1 MRYGIITDIHNN
13 VIALRIVLKQLDQ
26 MGCDGIICCGDII
39 GIGPCPEET
48 VRELIHLPRLMSV
61 RGNHEGYLLEGMPAE
76 YPNDENMSFDDVFVF
91 QLEEHKIEIPDDSF
105 SKSNTS
111 DEPKIYQ
118 ILREDAKY
126 GTDISMTFTAK
137 NHEEAK
143 RYAHKLAI
151 KALQNE
157 YNNNPNADW
166 EKAWISFYEGSS
178 GDDYRIVAG
187 IDLDNISDTLNYN
200 VTYTL
205 HELDSVKDC
214 KHTAS
219 ITEEENKLLNLTYKI
234 NKDGIFETDMKTV
247 FEMLKNG
254 VTLEE
259 ITNKIN
265 DLLDG

>member
-1 MRYGIITDIHNN
+1 MKCTIWT
-13 VIALRIVLKQLDQ
+13 VA
-26 MGCDGIICCGDII
+26 CG
-39 GIGPCPEET
+39 GYKTAGARVFTNKKEAEEY
-48 VRELIHLPRLMSV
+48 MK
-61 RGNHEGYLLEGMPAE
+61 AE
-76 YPNDENMSFDDVFVF
+76 YEDQIEVSGIEDTSMCYIDDEYAEPYDENMSFDDVFVF
-91 QLEEHKIEIPDDSF
+91 QLEEHEIEIPDDSF

-118 ILREDAKY
+118 LLREDAKY

-143 RYAHKLAI
+143 RYAHILAI

-166 EKAWISFYEGSS
+166 EEAWISFYEGSS

-265 DLLDG
+265 DLLDD

>member
-1 MRYGIITDIHNN
+1 MKCTIWT
-13 VIALRIVLKQLDQ
+13 VA
-26 MGCDGIICCGDII
+26 CG
-39 GIGPCPEET
+39 GYKTAGARVFTNKKEAEEY
-48 VRELIHLPRLMSV
+48 MK
-61 RGNHEGYLLEGMPAE
+61 AE
-76 YPNDENMSFDDVFVF
+76 YEDQIEVSGIEDASMCYIDDEYAEPYDENMSFDDVFVF
-91 QLEEHKIEIPDDSF
+91 QLEEHEIEIPNDSF

-118 ILREDAKY
+118 LLREDAKY

-166 EKAWISFYEGSS
+166 EEAWISFYEGSS

-265 DLLDG
+265 DLLDD